1 MSGAGRIVLASG
13 NAHKAAEFSTLAA
26 ESGLARAV
34 VSAAAVGGMP
44 AVVEDAGTFVGNAR
58 KKARALRT
66 VVAPG
71 DWVLA
76 DDSGLE
82 VDALD
87 GAPGVESAYYAGPAG
102 DTAANL
108 RKLVA
113 VIRDVPAGRRG
124 ARFRCVLVLLDE
136 TGGEQVFTGAC
147 EGRLLAEPRGGAGF
161 GYDPLFVPEGFDQSF
176 AELGED
182 VKHALSHRGRAWRA
196 LMTALRAQGAGGAQT

>member
-13 NAHKAAEFSTLAA
+13 NAHKAAEFATLAA

-58 KKARALRT
+58 KKARALRAM
-66 VVAPG
+66 VAPG

-87 GAPGVESAYYAGPAG
+87 GAPGVESAYYAGAEG
-102 DTAANL
+102 DTVANL
-108 RKLVA
+108 RKLIEVM
-113 VIRDVPAGRRG
+113 RDVPAAKRG

-136 TGGEQVFTGAC
+136 AGDERVFTGAC
-147 EGRLLAEPRGGAGF
+147 EGRLLPEARGGAGF
-161 GYDPLFVPEGFDQSF
+161 GYDPLFAPAGHDHSF
-176 AELGED
+176 AELGEAM
-182 VKHALSHRGRAWRA
+182 KHALSHRGRAWRA
-196 LMTALRAQGAGGAQT
+196 LVTARRAQGAGAQT